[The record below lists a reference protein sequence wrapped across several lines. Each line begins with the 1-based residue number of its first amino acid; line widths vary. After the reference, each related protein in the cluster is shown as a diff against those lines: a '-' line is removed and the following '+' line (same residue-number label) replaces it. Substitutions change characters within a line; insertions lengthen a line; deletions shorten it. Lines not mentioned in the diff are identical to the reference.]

1 MGRARAK
8 RQPAKSPGGRPRS
21 RELCA
26 EGIAIE
32 AAAVER
38 GMSRQMVADAVGI
51 NYVSLLRIL
60 VGDGQPTMETAK
72 KIARAVGREVGDI
85 WK

>member
-1 MGRARAK
+1 
-8 RQPAKSPGGRPRS
+8 
-21 RELCA
+21 
-26 EGIAIE
+26 
-32 AAAVER
+32 
-38 GMSRQMVADAVGI
+38 
-51 NYVSLLRIL
+51 VSLLRIL